1 MDPRGAP
8 QRIGKAHLADQLA
21 DLKRHRRSS
30 PVRPRLPTPIGS
42 EPNTAPANDRL
53 RPDDSQGMAS
63 IRKQSMETDEYQPV
77 EGIEAEPLGR
87 GPPQDNELKYN
98 GFTSTLY
105 AAYSDIYEDGRLEI
119 RNPGNEW
126 GNVRRLLLPKSRAHR
141 KVQLSPPIL
150 PTLPSHGENRGSSPL
165 AACRT

>member
-1 MDPRGAP
+1 M
-8 QRIGKAHLADQLA
+8 
-21 DLKRHRRSS
+21 
-30 PVRPRLPTPIGS
+30 
-42 EPNTAPANDRL
+42 PN
-53 RPDDSQGMAS
+53 
-63 IRKQSMETDEYQPV
+63 IRKQS
-77 EGIEAEPLGR
+77 IEADEHQSVESVETESLRR
-87 GPPQDNELKYN
+87 GTPKDDELKYN

-165 AACRT
+165 GSANDFSILAPKWSLVPAGISNFSPMDGASDNQFEIGAVTAGMTRARIAALPAEQIEHAPCL